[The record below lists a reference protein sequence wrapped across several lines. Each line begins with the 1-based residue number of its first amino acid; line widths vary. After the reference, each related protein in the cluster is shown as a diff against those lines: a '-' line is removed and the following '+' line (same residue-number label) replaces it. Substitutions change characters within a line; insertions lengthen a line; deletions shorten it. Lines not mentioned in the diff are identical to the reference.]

1 MPRASGRSCYWTH
14 AMCVSIQERTY
25 APPTIVAPHR
35 TRSRVLRPGA
45 GAGGRGSGGL
55 ASRRCPA
62 VEGRGSLDAVGDEKL
77 ITVHLSHT

>member
-45 GAGGRGSGGL
+45 GAGGANGQNGHGAQAEGG
-55 ASRRCPA
+55 AD
-62 VEGRGSLDAVGDEKL
+62 VSLKV
-77 ITVHLSHT
+77 V